1 MYNEVEK
8 ILGTAL
14 KKLGISPNIKGYHYI
29 CKAVQISMNRQKSR
43 INFSK
48 CLYPEIA
55 DCFNVTSP
63 SIERAIR
70 NAIHNGYV
78 HCDRKFAY
86 SIFRNTLQSSADIP
100 TNTLFITSLVQW
112 IQFQWE
118 TDFFVILYVKQHKD
132 SGHLMTLL
140 NEQW

>member
-8 ILGTAL
+8 ILGTTL
-14 KKLGISPNIKGYHYI
+14 PRLGISPNIKGYHYI
-29 CKAVQISMNRQKSR
+29 CKAVQIFMDSQKSG
-43 INFSK
+43 ISFSK
-48 CLYPEIA
+48 KLYPEIA

-70 NAIHNGYV
+70 SAIHNGYV
-78 HCDRKFAY
+78 HCDKQFAY

-112 IQFQWE
+112 IRLQ
-118 TDFFVILYVKQHKD
+118 
-132 SGHLMTLL
+132 
-140 NEQW
+140 